1 MGQEEELKEKMST
14 ACAIL
19 KWELASMWG
28 HVSVR
33 TPDRERFLLMPLR
46 PSLDRTISSTDI
58 LEYDLTGNM
67 VSGRREPIDE
77 VFFYTCPY
85 NAREDVGAVIHCHP
99 EMTVA
104 LAAVRRK
111 IQAIHTASVR
121 FAGGVPVTPFLYG
134 FWQSHGKK
142 AMEAM
147 RDKCAVIIRGHG
159 VIVTGK
165 NLEEACINTVQL
177 ERTAKMILL
186 GSTIGKVEALS
197 SASIK
202 QFRSVVGS
210 RVKDVADRDLMA
222 SVLEWRYYESMVKA
236 GERWARL

>member
-1 MGQEEELKEKMST
+1 MSQEEELKEKMLT

-33 TPDRERFLLMPLR
+33 TPDRQRFLLMPLR
-46 PSLDRTISSTDI
+46 PALDPTVSPSDI
-58 LEYDLTGNM
+58 LEYDLNGNM
-67 VSGRREPIDE
+67 LSGRREPIDE

-85 NAREDVGAVIHCHP
+85 KAREDVGAVIHCHP

-104 LAAVRRK
+104 LAALGRK
-111 IQAIHTASVR
+111 VQAIHTASVR
-121 FAGGVPVTPFLYG
+121 FEGGVPVTPFLYG
-134 FWQSHGKK
+134 FWQAHGKK
-142 AMEAM
+142 ATEAM

-177 ERTAKMILL
+177 EHTAKMVLL
-186 GSTIGKVEALS
+186 GSGFGKVKSLP
-197 SASIK
+197 SAAIK

-210 RVKDVADRDLMA
+210 RVKDVKDRDLLA
-222 SVLEWRYYESMVKA
+222 SMLEWRYYESMVKA
-236 GERWARL
+236 GERWARS